1 MAGIIW
7 VTQASFIIFM
17 LAMAL
22 GSAGGMAKG
31 HRYQHYLIGGLEH
44 FYFSILGRI
53 IPTDE
58 LIFFRGVG
66 QPPTSFAVQDSSIW
80 RAQATHGAM

>member
-31 HRYQHYLIGGLEH
+31 TDTN
-44 FYFSILGRI
+44 I
-53 IPTDE
+53 I
-58 LIFFRGVG
+58 
-66 QPPTSFAVQDSSIW
+66 
-80 RAQATHGAM
+80 